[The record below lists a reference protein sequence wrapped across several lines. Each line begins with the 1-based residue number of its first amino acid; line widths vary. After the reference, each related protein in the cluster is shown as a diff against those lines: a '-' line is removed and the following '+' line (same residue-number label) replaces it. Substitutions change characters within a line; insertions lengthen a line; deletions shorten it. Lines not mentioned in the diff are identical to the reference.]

1 MLKIYHQNKFKMMN
15 LFRKLFASA
24 PEVDFK
30 QLTKNGAV
38 IIDVRTPSEYNE
50 GHIQK
55 ALNIPLDQV
64 GQQLSRIRQLNKPV
78 ITVCRSGSRSAM
90 AKGIIEKAGIEVYN
104 GGGWNSFEKKIS

>member
-1 MLKIYHQNKFKMMN
+1 MMT
-15 LFRKLFASA
+15 LLRKLFAA
-24 PEVDFK
+24 GPEVDFK

-38 IIDVRTPSEYNE
+38 IVDVRTPSEYND
-50 GHIQK
+50 GHIHK
-55 ALNIPLDQV
+55 SLNIPLDQLK
-64 GQQLSRIRQLNKPV
+64 QQLPRIKQFNKPV